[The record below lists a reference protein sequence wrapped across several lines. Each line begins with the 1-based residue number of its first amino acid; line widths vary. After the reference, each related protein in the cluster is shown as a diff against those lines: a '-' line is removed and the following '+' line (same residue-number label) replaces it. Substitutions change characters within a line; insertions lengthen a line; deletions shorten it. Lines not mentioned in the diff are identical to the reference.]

1 MQQGVWSAGAATGS
15 TAGVVAAGAAAGAAG
30 ALASHF
36 ASSVKTKDE
45 LTLTYHVESAA
56 GKVLVDETEKRKA
69 QSDGEDL
76 LTPVVEKAAEA
87 VAAAVAKVPR

>member
-1 MQQGVWSAGAATGS
+1 VQQLGQLEDVGEP
-15 TAGVVAAGAAAGAAG
+15 VLAAGAAAGAAG
-30 ALASHF
+30 AVAYDF
-36 ASSVKTKDE
+36 ASSTKTKDE
-45 LTLTYHVESAA
+45 LSLTYHLESAA